1 MALPNNEREKRF
13 SRQTDEEVVMPELEV
28 KRLFEAL
35 EYIERYARHIRV
47 CAEALEAGHLEYYRE
62 MVGGMPEIKPPQL
75 DRSCRTATEERR
87 S

>member
-1 MALPNNEREKRF
+1 VALPNNEREKF
-13 SRQTDEEVVMPELEV
+13 SRHTDEEVVMPELEV

-35 EYIERYARHIRV
+35 EYIERYARYIRV

-62 MVGGMPEIKPPQL
+62 MVGGIPEIKPPQL
-75 DRSCRTATEERR
+75 DKSCRTATEERR